1 MTDTRFTG
9 SITAMATPFNSDGTL
24 AVKDLQKFVQRQID
38 GGIGALLPMG
48 TTGESPTLNHE
59 EHGEVV
65 EIVIESSKGR
75 LPVIAG
81 AGSNS
86 TREAI
91 SLTKHAVSAGADGV
105 LHVTGYYNK
114 PTQEGIFQHFSAIA
128 QETDKP
134 IILYSIPSRCI
145 VDISIA
151 TVERLVAKHSNI
163 RHIKESGG
171 DVSRVDE
178 LKMALGDDITVL
190 SGDDGLTLSFI
201 SAGAEGVISVASNV
215 FPSEIAELV
224 STALS
229 GDLERASTLH
239 RMMYPIFRDLFIE
252 PSPVPVKVAL
262 KEMGI
267 FSTDRVRLP
276 LCEISDDSRETVLN
290 SLKQVMEKTNAKKKA
305 EINLR

>member
-9 SITAMATPFNSDGTL
+9 SITAMATPFNNDGTL
-24 AVKDLQKFVQRQID
+24 AVDDLQQFVERQIA
-38 GGIGALLPMG
+38 GGIGGLLPMG

-65 EIVIESSKGR
+65 EIVVNTAKGR

-91 SLTKHAVSAGADGV
+91 SLTKHADAAGADGT

-134 IILYSIPSRCI
+134 IILYSIPGRCI
-145 VDISIA
+145 VDISIE
-151 TVERLVAKHSNI
+151 TVERLVSKHANI

-171 DVSRVDE
+171 DVSRVDG
-178 LKMALGDDITVL
+178 LKKALGDDITVL

-201 SAGAEGVISVASNV
+201 ASGAEGVISVASNI
-215 FPSEIAELV
+215 FPAEVTDLV
-224 STALS
+224 SAALA
-229 GDLERASTLH
+229 GDLKGASKIHENL
-239 RMMYPIFRDLFIE
+239 YPLFRDLFIE
-252 PSPVPVKVAL
+252 PSPVPVKICL
-262 KEMGI
+262 KKLGI

-276 LCEISDDSRETVLN
+276 LCEASSENRKTILDSLE
-290 SLKQVMEKTNAKKKA
+290 QVNANTKTTQTA
-305 EINLR
+305 

>member
-1 MTDTRFTG
+1 MAEMRFTG
-9 SITAMATPFNSDGTL
+9 SITAMATPFAEDGSL
-24 AVKDLQKFVQRQID
+24 AVKDLENFVQDQVE

-48 TTGESPTLNHE
+48 TTGESPTLNHQ
-59 EHGEVV
+59 EHAEVV
-65 EIVIESSKGR
+65 ECVVGAAKGR
-75 LPVIAG
+75 VPIIAG

-91 SLTKHAVSAGADGV
+91 AMTRHADEAGADGV

-134 IILYSIPSRCI
+134 IVLYSIPGRCI
-145 VDISIA
+145 VDISIQ

-171 DVSRVDE
+171 SVARVDE

-190 SGDDGLTLSFI
+190 SGDDGLTLAFMAS
-201 SAGAEGVISVASNV
+201 GAEGVVSVASNL
-215 FPSEIAELV
+215 FPAEV
-224 STALS
+224 TALVEAAS
-229 GDLERASTLH
+229 RGDLGQAARIH
-239 RMMYPIFRDLFIE
+239 RILYPIFRDLFIE
-252 PSPVPVKVAL
+252 PSPVPVKLCL
-262 KEMGI
+262 KELDL

-276 LCEISDDSRETVLN
+276 LCEIDSDNRAVVLQSLRNVLEGREAIAT
-290 SLKQVMEKTNAKKKA
+290 AKPS
-305 EINLR
+305 

>member
-1 MTDTRFTG
+1 
-9 SITAMATPFNSDGTL
+9 MATPFNEDGTL
-24 AVKDLQKFVQRQID
+24 AVKDLQQFVERQIE
-38 GGIGALLPMG
+38 GGICGLLPMG

-65 EIVIESSKGR
+65 EVVVETAKGR

-91 SLTKHAVSAGADGV
+91 SLTKHADSAGASGT

-134 IILYSIPSRCI
+134 IILYSIPGRCI

-151 TVERLVAKHSNI
+151 TVERLVSKHPNI

-171 DVSRVDE
+171 QVSRVDE
-178 LKMALGDDITVL
+178 LKAALGDDITVL

-201 SAGAEGVISVASNV
+201 ASGAQGVISVASNIL
-215 FPSEIAELV
+215 PAEVTDLV
-224 STALS
+224 SVALS
-229 GDLERASTLH
+229 GDLRGATKIHQEL
-239 RMMYPIFRDLFIE
+239 YPLFRDLFIE
-252 PSPVPVKVAL
+252 PSPVPVKICL
-262 KEMGI
+262 KELGI
-267 FSTDRVRLP
+267 FTTDRVRLP
-276 LCEISDDSRETVLN
+276 LCEASSDNRKMILN
-290 SLKQVMEKTNAKKKA
+290 SLSQVIANTKITQTA
-305 EINLR
+305 

>member
-9 SITAMATPFNSDGTL
+9 SITAMATPFNDDGTL
-24 AVKDLQKFVQRQID
+24 AIEDLQKFVERQIS
-38 GGIGALLPMG
+38 GGIQGLLPMG

-65 EIVIESSKGR
+65 EIVVESANGR

-81 AGSNS
+81 SGSNS

-91 SLTKHAVSAGADGV
+91 SLTKHADAAGADGT

-134 IILYSIPSRCI
+134 IILYSIPGRCI

-151 TVERLVAKHSNI
+151 TVERLLSKHPNI

-171 DVSRVDE
+171 EVSRVDE
-178 LKMALGDDITVL
+178 LKSALGDDITVL

-201 SAGAEGVISVASNV
+201 ASGADGVVSVASNV
-215 FPSEIAELV
+215 LPAEVTELV
-224 STALS
+224 TTALR
-229 GDLERASTLH
+229 GDLKGASEVH
-239 RMMYPIFRDLFIE
+239 RKLYPLFRDLFIE
-252 PSPVPVKVAL
+252 PSPVPVKICL
-262 KEMGI
+262 KKLEI

-276 LCEISDDSRETVLN
+276 LCNASPENRQTILESLSTVIANANANLN
-290 SLKQVMEKTNAKKKA
+290 A
-305 EINLR
+305 